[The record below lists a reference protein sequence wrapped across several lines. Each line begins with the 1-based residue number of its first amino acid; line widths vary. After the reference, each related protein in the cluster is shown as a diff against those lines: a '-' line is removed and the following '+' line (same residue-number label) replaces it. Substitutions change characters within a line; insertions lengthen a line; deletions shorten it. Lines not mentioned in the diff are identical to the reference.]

1 MSEIV
6 KLGDVCKFKR
16 GLTYSK
22 KDEVDYSKNIVVRAT
37 NINLEN
43 NKLNLS
49 ELKYIIESINIDE
62 NKILRKGDIL
72 ICTASGSKSHLG
84 KVALID
90 KDIKM
95 AFGGFMGVLR
105 TSKKCLPKFLYNI
118 LISQEF
124 KKILLSNADGANINN
139 LRFSQIESFE
149 FILPPINEQ
158 QRIVAKLDAAFA
170 EIDKTIS
177 LTKQKKIE
185 EKNIKLSI
193 LKSIFSI
200 NNSQKTIGK
209 IATVIAGQSPEG
221 KYYNKTAEGIPFY
234 QGKKEFGDYELKK
247 PNVWTTKTT
256 KVSLKGDVLLS
267 VRAPVGETNINN
279 EKICIGRG
287 LAAIRANKECN
298 SEFIYYFLNSIKDK
312 IVGNTGA
319 VFNSINKKQI
329 EDIIIPAPSSD
340 EQTQIVNKI
349 KSIFSLMNEINLLTK
364 QKLDNLNILKSSIL
378 KQELRN
384 KAA

>member
-1 MSEIV
+1 
-6 KLGDVCKFKR
+6 LP
-16 GLTYSK
+16 
-22 KDEVDYSKNIVVRAT
+22 
-37 NINLEN
+37 
-43 NKLNLS
+43 
-49 ELKYIIESINIDE
+49 SIAE
-62 NKILRKGDIL
+62 
-72 ICTASGSKSHLG
+72 
-84 KVALID
+84 
-90 KDIKM
+90 
-95 AFGGFMGVLR
+95 
-105 TSKKCLPKFLYNI
+105 
-118 LISQEF
+118 Q
-124 KKILLSNADGANINN
+124 KKIVD
-139 LRFSQIESFE
+139 
-149 FILPPINEQ
+149 
-158 QRIVAKLDAAFA
+158 KLDMIFA

-177 LTKQKKIE
+177 STKQKKIE

-209 IATVIAGQSPEG
+209 IAAVIAGQSPEG
-221 KYYNKTAEGIPFY
+221 KYYNKTAKGIPFY

-247 PNVWTTKTT
+247 PNVWTTKIT